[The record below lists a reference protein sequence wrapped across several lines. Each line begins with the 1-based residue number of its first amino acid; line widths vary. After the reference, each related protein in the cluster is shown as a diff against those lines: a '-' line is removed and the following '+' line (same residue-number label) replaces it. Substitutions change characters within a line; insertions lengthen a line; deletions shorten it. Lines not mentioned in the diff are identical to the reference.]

1 MGEYIV
7 IVHVN
12 VLIRCGATG
21 AYAVYPPSFTQNVV
35 VLRKTGKN
43 RHVFGLKSGQKPMK
57 EQS

>member
-21 AYAVYPPSFTQNVV
+21 AYIRLVV
-35 VLRKTGKN
+35 VLRKIRKN
-43 RHVFGLKSGQKPMK
+43 RHVLGLKNGQKPIK
-57 EQS
+57 DQS